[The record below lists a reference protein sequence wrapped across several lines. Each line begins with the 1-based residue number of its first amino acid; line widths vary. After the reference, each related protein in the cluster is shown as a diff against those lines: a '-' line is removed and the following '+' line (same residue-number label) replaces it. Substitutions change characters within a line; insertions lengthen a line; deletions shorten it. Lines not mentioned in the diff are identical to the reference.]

1 METKQQINGQT
12 EVWAVELDQVGPVG
26 CRSRRAQA
34 VVELTERAGKLARQ
48 ATATGQPC
56 TTVDEL
62 LDLHG
67 RVRTDGART
76 LVAEALEY
84 AAFGERLKLELNRGA
99 FRKAPAGLGL

>member
-1 METKQQINGQT
+1 METKQQIDGQT
-12 EVWAVELDQVGPVG
+12 ELWAVELDLVGPVG

-34 VVELTERAGKLARQ
+34 VVNLAESAGKLARQ
-48 ATATGQPC
+48 ATAAGEPC
-56 TTVDEL
+56 TTADEL

-76 LVAEALEY
+76 LVGEALEY
-84 AAFGERLKLELNRGA
+84 AAFGDRLKLELNRGA

>member
-1 METKQQINGQT
+1 M
-12 EVWAVELDQVGPVG
+12 ELDLVGPVG

-34 VVELTERAGKLARQ
+34 VVELTDRAGKLARQ
-48 ATATGQPC
+48 ATAAGEPC

-76 LVAEALEY
+76 LVGEALEY
-84 AAFGERLKLELNRGA
+84 AAFGDRLKLELNRGA

>member
-1 METKQQINGQT
+1 M
-12 EVWAVELDQVGPVG
+12 ELDLVGPVG

-34 VVELTERAGKLARQ
+34 VVKLTERAGKLARQ
-48 ATATGQPC
+48 ATAAEAPC

-67 RVRTDGART
+67 RFRTDGART
-76 LVAEALEY
+76 LVGEALEY